1 MTFQFKR
8 TRVVVL
14 ALLLASLALL
24 PMRPAPA
31 HAVDTHAPAIAAT
44 RAAADLSCPSGGF
57 GPYWWGAVQAT
68 QKAFHR
74 KVLDIQGPWFGDGV
88 EVHIW
93 DWLNWSN
100 QYWCLRYAYT
110 AGDGHNVYELVN
122 VYTAECLTAEGS
134 GDGARV
140 AQWACADLNPERQ
153 QWKQLPMGWVSNF
166 GTTYSFVNPVS
177 GRCLDVR
184 DFGSANG
191 TPLQIWDC
199 SGGLN
204 QRWF

>member
-1 MTFQFKR
+1 MTFQFRR
-8 TRVVVL
+8 TRVAVL
-14 ALLLASLALL
+14 VLLLTSLVLL
-24 PMRPAPA
+24 AVRPVPA
-31 HAVDTHAPAIAAT
+31 HAADRAAPAIPATHAASS
-44 RAAADLSCPSGGF
+44 LSCPGGGF

-68 QKAFHR
+68 QKEFHR
-74 KVLDIQGPWFGDGV
+74 KVLDIQGPWFGNSV

-100 QYWCLRYAYT
+100 QYWCLRYAYSL
-110 AGDGHNVYELVN
+110 GDRNVYSLVN
-122 VYTAECLTAEGS
+122 VYTEECLTTEGS

-140 AQWACADLNPERQ
+140 AQWYCTGQPDQHWEQ
-153 QWKQLPMGWVSNF
+153 VPMGSVSNF
-166 GTTYSFVNPVS
+166 GATYSFVNPHT

-191 TPLQIWDC
+191 TPLQIWSC